1 MNELIFRSLDEH
13 KRALAAREYSSEEL
27 TRAYLERI
35 EEKEPS
41 INSFVSLCQD
51 RAIDAAKE
59 SDERRRNGAPLSALD
74 GIPYAAKDNI
84 AVSGLPLR
92 CGSRILEGYVSP
104 FDATVISRLK
114 SSGCILLGKTNLDEF
129 AMGTDTETSAS
140 GRTKNPLD
148 ENRVTGGSSG
158 GSAAAVAAYE
168 APFTLGSDTG
178 GSVRQPA
185 AFCGI
190 VGLRPTYSAL
200 SRYGLVGFSPSL
212 DTIGILSRSA
222 SECADIM
229 NATVGAD
236 SRDATSRPFPASDL
250 SALIGKD
257 IRGMRIGVVREAIG
271 EGLSEGVLEAMQ
283 VATDTLRSLGAKM
296 TEISLPHLHAAYAV
310 YYTFSAAEAASNL
323 SRFDG
328 VRYGYRAESCGSIE
342 ELYERSRAEGFGD
355 EVKRRVLFGNFALS
369 GENREKIYGRA
380 VAMRKQIIAELS
392 SVLSRCDL
400 LLLPTASTHAYRAG
414 VKKSALYC
422 KDDLLCTLAALAGLP
437 ALSLPYHRDG
447 KLPVGIQLMGP
458 AFSEDRLFSVA
469 HLLESALDRRS
480 VRNE

>member
-1 MNELIFRSLDEH
+1 MNELIFHSLDEH
-13 KRALAAREYSSEEL
+13 KRALEAKEYSAEEL
-27 TRAYLERI
+27 TQAYIERI
-35 EEKEPS
+35 REKEPI
-41 INSFVSLCQD
+41 INAYIGLCEEN
-51 RAIDAAKE
+51 ALKAARE
-59 SDERRRNGAPLSALD
+59 SDERRRCGSALSSLD

-84 AVSGLPLR
+84 AVSGMALS
-92 CGSRILEGYVSP
+92 CGSRILSGYISP
-104 FDATVISRLK
+104 FDATVVSRLK
-114 SSGCILLGKTNLDEF
+114 ASGCVLLGKANLDEF
-129 AMGTDTETSAS
+129 AMGTDTETSAH

-148 ENRVTGGSSG
+148 EKRVTGGSSG
-158 GSAAAVAAYE
+158 GSAAAVAAGE
-168 APFTLGSDTG
+168 AAFALGSDTG

-212 DTIGILSRSA
+212 DTVGLLTRSVTD
-222 SECADIM
+222 CAHIM
-229 NATVGAD
+229 NATVGKD
-236 SRDATSRPFPASDL
+236 PLDATSRPFPSGDL
-250 SALIGKD
+250 TSLIGKD
-257 IRGMRIGVVREAIG
+257 IRGTRIGIVREAIG

-283 VATDTLRSLGAKM
+283 CATDALRSLGAKI
-296 TEISLPHLHAAYAV
+296 TEVSVPHLYSAYAV

-328 VRYGYRAESCGSIE
+328 VRYGYRANSCGSIE
-342 ELYERSRAEGFGD
+342 ELYEKSRSEGFGA
-355 EVKRRVLFGNFALS
+355 EVKRRIIFGNFALS

-392 SVLSRCDL
+392 SALSRCDL

-422 KDDLLCTLAALAGLP
+422 QDDLLCTLAALAGLP

-447 KLPVGIQLMGP
+447 KLPVGVQLMGR

-469 HLLESALDRRS
+469 HLLERALDRREA
-480 VRNE
+480 RK